1 MTLGFIFVV
10 VSKLLIKN
18 GMDIKLSIMVPSIY
32 GHDLLEKNS
41 LVQEP
46 CADSYS
52 RVNYS
57 AFLKL

>member
-32 GHDLLEKNS
+32 GNDLFEENS
-41 LVQEP
+41 LAQDP
-46 CADSYS
+46 CADLCS
-52 RVNYS
+52 RVNHS
-57 AFLKL
+57 ALLEL